1 MGRVGAQRT
10 PRRAG
15 SGASPARRAGS
26 RRRRRLSASAL
37 PLLAALAA
45 GALPAGATSAAAQT
59 GGGSAERQASSGET
73 EAQAERFGF
82 GRPATPEEI
91 AAWDLDVR
99 PDGTGL
105 PEGEGTAASGAP
117 IYAVQCAVCHGP
129 NGEGGI
135 ADRLV
140 GYDPAST
147 PPFGP
152 RYEAWRGDGADV
164 RFSVGNYWPYAT
176 TLYDYILRAMPSA
189 SPGSLAPD
197 EVYGLVA
204 WILAENGIIARD
216 AVMNA
221 STLPAVEMPARDIFV
236 PQER

>member
-1 MGRVGAQRT
+1 MGRVARRSSPAAPLGAQ
-10 PRRAG
+10 PNP
-15 SGASPARRAGS
+15 SGVVAVP
-26 RRRRRLSASAL
+26 RRRLLAL
-37 PLLAALAA
+37 AGLAALAGVVLAA
-45 GALPAGATSAAAQT
+45 GVAPLAAQT
-59 GGGSAERQASSGET
+59 GAAEAAEQP
-73 EAQAERFGF
+73 ERFGF
-82 GRPATPEEI
+82 GRPAAAEEI

-117 IYAVQCAVCHGP
+117 IYAAQCAACHGP

-204 WILAENGIIARD
+204 WILAENGIIDRD